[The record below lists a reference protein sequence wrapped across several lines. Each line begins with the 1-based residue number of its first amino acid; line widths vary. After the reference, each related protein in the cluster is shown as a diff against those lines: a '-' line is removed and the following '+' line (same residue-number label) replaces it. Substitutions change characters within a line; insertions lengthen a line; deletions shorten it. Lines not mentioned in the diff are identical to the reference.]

1 MSLIQDLRGSSRLG
15 VMVAVAAA
23 TVGVLYGYDTSNIGA
38 ALDFISKD
46 FHLDAT
52 QQGSVTS
59 FVIVGEIVGAL
70 GGGWLANRFGRKT
83 IMVWVAVAFSLFS
96 LLSGLAW
103 SVDSLAVARFLL
115 GLAVGVAI
123 VVAPMFLAESAAAK
137 IRGAMLVLYQVAT
150 VVGVILG
157 YLLGM
162 ALAPTE
168 SWRWMLGAAAVP
180 GAIIAIL
187 IWRLP
192 DTATWYMMKGRHAEA
207 ARILEQI
214 DPAADVAAE
223 LETMAREVAELTN
236 GSPAIDRLKSMF
248 RKPYLRASIFV
259 IVLGF
264 FVQITGINAIVY
276 YSPQIFKAMG
286 VSATNYTSQFGL
298 SALVQFASLI
308 AVFISMALVDR
319 MGRRP
324 ILMTGIGIMVLAN
337 ILLIIVFQLGAHG
350 VTDLSEVH
358 LSSAWIALGFIG
370 LVLFT
375 MGFTFGFGA
384 LVWVFAGESFPTHL
398 RGMGASAMLTADLVA
413 NWIVAQ
419 LFPPVLGAVGG
430 VGVFAIFGVFA
441 LISFAF
447 VARFA
452 PETTGRPL
460 DDIRYYWENGA
471 KWPEH
476 GTPLTV
482 EEIS

>member
-1 MSLIQDLRGSSRLG
+1 MSLLQSMRGSSRLG
-15 VMVAVAAA
+15 ITVAAAAA

-38 ALDFISKD
+38 ALDFITKD
-46 FHLDAT
+46 FHLNPI
-52 QQGSVTS
+52 QQGSVTG

-70 GGGWLANRFGRKT
+70 SGGWLANRFGRKT
-83 IMVWVAVAFSLFS
+83 TMVGVAVAFSLFS
-96 LLSGLAW
+96 LMSGLAW
-103 SVDSLAVARFLL
+103 SVDSLAVARVLL
-115 GLAVGVAI
+115 GLSIGVAI
-123 VVAPMFLAESAAAK
+123 VVAPMFLAESAAPD

-150 VVGVILG
+150 VIGVILG

-168 SWRWMLGAAAVP
+168 NWRWMLGIAAIP
-180 GAIIAIL
+180 GAIITVV

-192 DTATWYMMKGRHAEA
+192 DTATWYLMKGRRDEA
-207 ARILEQI
+207 AHVLAQMNPGV
-214 DPAADVAAE
+214 DSAAE
-223 LETMAREVAELTN
+223 LQTMSREIAELTD
-236 GSPAIDRLKSMF
+236 GTPATDRLKAMF
-248 RKPYLRASIFV
+248 RRPYVRATVFV

-286 VSATNYTSQFGL
+286 VNPTDYTLQFGL

-308 AVFISMALVDR
+308 AVFISMSLVDR

-337 ILLIIVFQLGAHG
+337 ILLIIVFRIGAGG
-350 VTDLSEVH
+350 VTNLSDVH
-358 LSSAWIALGFIG
+358 LSSGWIALGFIG

-384 LVWVFAGESFPTHL
+384 MVWVFAGESFPTHL

-419 LFPPVLGAVGG
+419 LFPPLLNRAGG
-430 VGVFAIFGVFA
+430 VGVFVIFGILA
-441 LISFAF
+441 LLSLAF
-447 VARFA
+447 VAKYA
-452 PETTGRPL
+452 PETTGRRL
-460 DDIRYYWENGA
+460 DAIRYYWENGA
-471 KWPEH
+471 KWPEETTPPTSH
-476 GTPLTV
+476 G
-482 EEIS
+482 